1 MKDLK
6 ERLDKLPDKP
16 GVYIMKNELDE
27 IIYVGKAKSLRKRV
41 RQYFGSYGKSSKK
54 VANMVSKIHDFEY
67 IIVENEVE
75 SLVLESNLIKN
86 NLPKYNILL
95 RDDKQYPYIKVT
107 TNQRY
112 PRVLKTRRILKDQSK
127 YFGPYPDVFAV
138 NESIDTFERIYP
150 LRTCNL
156 NLENVE
162 KENFRPCLNYHI
174 GKCVGPCIGNV
185 DDSEYNK
192 MIDEILNFLSSS
204 NDELI
209 IKFNNKMLEYSKNL
223 EFEKAADIRDRIKNL
238 EYLKERQ
245 LISDPEAKDDKDI
258 IALAKGVDE
267 ALIQIF
273 FFRNGKIIGREH
285 YLIKDYY
292 NDSHKEILSS
302 FMKQF
307 YIGAS
312 YIPKEIIIEELPQD
326 FDTIEKW
333 LTERRGNKVTIT
345 VPVKGTKREL
355 VRMVKKNAIDMID
368 KYGDKYAKRFETNL
382 LALEEIKDLIH
393 LDKIPQRIEAYDI
406 SNISG
411 VESVGSMVV
420 FENGESKKSD
430 YRKFRIK
437 TIIGADDYG
446 SHREVITRR
455 FRRGVE
461 EKKSLKESSFSN
473 FPDLI
478 MMDGGKG
485 QVNVAKEVL
494 DSFGIDIDV
503 CGLVKDEFHTT
514 RGIIYND
521 VEYGLP
527 VDSKGYKMIYKIQEE
542 VHRFVIN
549 YHRSLRNKTMFKSE
563 LDDIELIGPKRKR
576 NLLKHFKSID
586 KIKSA
591 TIDELLEVESMN
603 KASATSLYNH
613 FKKE

>member
-1 MKDLK
+1 M

-27 IIYVGKAKSLRKRV
+27 IIYVGKAKSLKKRV

-112 PRVLKTRRILKDQSK
+112 PRVLKTRRILKDKSK

-209 IKFNNKMLEYSKNL
+209 IKLNNKMLEYSKNL
-223 EFEKAADIRDRIKNL
+223 EFEKAAEIRDRIKNL

-312 YIPKEIIIEELPQD
+312 YIPKEIVIEELPQD
-326 FDTIEKW
+326 FGTIEKW

-503 CGLVKDEFHTT
+503 CGLVKDEFHAT

-527 VDSKGYKMIYKIQEE
+527 VDSRGYKMIYKIQEE
-542 VHRFVIN
+542 VHRFAIN

-613 FKKE
+613 FKKEQK

>member
-1 MKDLK
+1 
-6 ERLDKLPDKP
+6 
-16 GVYIMKNELDE
+16 MKNELDE